1 MAVGAVRVR
10 LPTTHKGQE
19 MPAEIESTNKLK
31 RAHLLNVWK
40 VRKVMKATKANI
52 ETIRKAIDARKERSA
67 WSKGVQAYALEM
79 LERFDEWREWNEA
92 NGESVP
98 ELDEVT
104 ALNGAHDWSA
114 WAYGGCGLVYDAY
127 IAERLYTPSELRKLD
142 GGARVPAGAATWC
155 DIEARAAFQAWRMIA
170 DAVRVI
176 EA

>member
-1 MAVGAVRVR
+1 
-10 LPTTHKGQE
+10 
-19 MPAEIESTNKLK
+19 
-31 RAHLLNVWK
+31 
-40 VRKVMKATKANI
+40 MKATKANI

-98 ELDEVT
+98 ELDQRT
-104 ALNGAHDWSA
+104 ALNGAKDWRA

-127 IAERLYTPSELRKLD
+127 IAERLCTPSELRKLD

-155 DIEARAAFQAWRMIA
+155 DIEARAAFQAWWMIA
-170 DAVRVI
+170 ESLRTL